1 MENVRVKFTTYV
13 DINNKE
19 ENSVEW
25 LQAIE
30 KIGADIT
37 DVIKNSYDA
46 DVQFAEIVVPSY
58 RIKSTTRD
66 WSTIWGLLTEY
77 RPGEM
82 FEETVGVVFVTNK
95 EELDYEIK

>member
-25 LQAIE
+25 LQSIE

-46 DVQFAEIVVPSY
+46 DVRFAEMSVPQY
-58 RIKSTTRD
+58 RVTKTNRHKSF
-66 WSTIWGLLTEY
+66 IWGNQNY
-77 RPGEM
+77 SPVQM

>member
-13 DINNKE
+13 DINEKE

-37 DVIKNSYDA
+37 DVIKNNYDA
-46 DVQFAEIVVPSY
+46 DVRFAEMSIPQY
-58 RIKSTTRD
+58 R
-66 WSTIWGLLTEY
+66 
-77 RPGEM
+77 
-82 FEETVGVVFVTNK
+82 VT
-95 EELDYEIK
+95 